1 MNIEQRQRGK
11 RQNAHA
17 FYHINGAQNILL
29 RHARDIV
36 VHKRHK
42 GGDIL
47 AFGAVLRGEGMKRIP
62 AHLLLLP
69 YFERIAHVL
78 IQFGKAELKEAD
90 EQKDAEQF
98 RAIGGIRDNGG
109 DQPAG
114 DRGDRD
120 ADRRVN
126 DADEQCQ
133 QGKTFCFCLKAK
145 EFFSFETCPP

>member
-1 MNIEQRQRGK
+1 
-11 RQNAHA
+11 
-17 FYHINGAQNILL
+17 
-29 RHARDIV
+29 
-36 VHKRHK
+36 
-42 GGDIL
+42 
-47 AFGAVLRGEGMKRIP
+47 MKRIP
-62 AHLLLLP
+62 AHLFLLP

-133 QGKTFCFCLKAK
+133 QEKPFVFV
-145 EFFSFETCPP
+145 